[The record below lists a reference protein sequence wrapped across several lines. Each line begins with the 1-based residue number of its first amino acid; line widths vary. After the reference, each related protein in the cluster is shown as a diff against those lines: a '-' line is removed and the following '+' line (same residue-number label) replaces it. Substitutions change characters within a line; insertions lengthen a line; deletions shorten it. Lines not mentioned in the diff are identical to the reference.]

1 MKLNYFKNYLT
12 NINAKINLLYLSIFF
27 SGVCTIYF
35 IVLQKMNIDWS
46 TKFKYI
52 AYFSWFFLSFFI
64 FSGVLFI
71 VKSIYPKIKFNFL
84 RNYGNL
90 LLCPLSVCFSLSLSY
105 ALCLTI
111 FHYNSIFESF
121 SNFWMYSFIMLYYLV
136 FPTTTVAHTI
146 LSFNSIN
153 YGIVKPG
160 NLLDRF

>member
-1 MKLNYFKNYLT
+1 MNRFKNSLI

-27 SGVCTIYF
+27 SVICTIYF

-46 TKFKYI
+46 TQFKCI
-52 AYFSWFFLSFFI
+52 AYFSYFFLFSFM
-64 FSGVLFI
+64 SSCVLFI
-71 VKSIYPKIKFNFL
+71 IKSIYPKIKFNFL
-84 RNYGNL
+84 KNYSNL
-90 LLCPLSVCFSLSLSY
+90 LLFPLSICFSLSLSY

-121 SNFWMYSFIMLYYLV
+121 SNFWMYSFIMLYYLA
-136 FPTTTVAHTI
+136 FPTTIVAHTV

-153 YGIVKPG
+153 YGIVKSG